1 MSRFQDRRNQQKRGK
16 DNEYISKN
24 VKLYDIE
31 QSILHMIFC
40 EVYGAQDAFSIA
52 VEKVPVQM
60 STVFPNLVVL
70 AWLALQLNQ
79 RLASLVLE
87 PLEANFLQEVRC
99 LKARQVMVRPTEK
112 RSKTFPTSEKK
123 KKRTQFHYF
132 CTAVLGKQRDSKME
146 HFLHTHTHCAA
157 QHSPNSQ
164 LTWRAA
170 HSEQLRRTSPFIPV
184 SPEALPNPQP
194 PPQLPVDPLSG
205 LRHTPS
211 TFRAKM
217 WWAEEKL
224 S

>member
-1 MSRFQDRRNQQKRGK
+1 M
-16 DNEYISKN
+16 
-24 VKLYDIE
+24 YDIE

-123 KKRTQFHYF
+123 KKEHSSTTSVLLYLANSV
-132 CTAVLGKQRDSKME
+132 TARWNT
-146 HFLHTHTHCAA
+146 FFTHTQCAA